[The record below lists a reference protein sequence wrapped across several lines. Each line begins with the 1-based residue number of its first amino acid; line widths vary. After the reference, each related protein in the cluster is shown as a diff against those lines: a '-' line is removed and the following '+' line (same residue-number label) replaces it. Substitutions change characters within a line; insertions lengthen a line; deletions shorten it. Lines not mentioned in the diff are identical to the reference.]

1 MKLSVL
7 LFGIARDIVGDRQIS
22 VDLPKNE
29 NVAGLL
35 NYLKKEYPSFNDLQS
50 LLVAVND
57 TYAKSEHV
65 LQEDDEIALIPPV
78 SGG

>member
-22 VDLPKNE
+22 VDLPENE

-35 NYLKKEYPSFNDLQS
+35 NYLKKE
-50 LLVAVND
+50 
-57 TYAKSEHV
+57 
-65 LQEDDEIALIPPV
+65 
-78 SGG
+78 